1 MFANCFIYM
10 NFIIQFY
17 VWDDELMIVEVKYFI
32 IEDKFVFNF

>member
-1 MFANCFIYM
+1 M